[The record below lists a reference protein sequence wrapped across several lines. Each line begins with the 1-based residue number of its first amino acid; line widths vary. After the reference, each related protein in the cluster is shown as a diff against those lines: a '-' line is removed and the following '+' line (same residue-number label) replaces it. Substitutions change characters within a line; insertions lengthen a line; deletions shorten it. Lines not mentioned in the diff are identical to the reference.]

1 MNKDTI
7 AWLLPSMGTNRR
19 QGYPWH
25 SVLSEFSKLF
35 PNTTVFTGEWP
46 GYAQGFE
53 NSFKVEVVGEF
64 KFVETNSNTSGYSS
78 GFSPLSAKI
87 IPRLIALKPQ
97 VIFTCAFSL
106 WTIFA
111 IVLKPLFR
119 WRIIIV
125 YEGSSPGVDYQTS
138 QLRLLSRRL
147 IAQKTDAFITNN
159 QAGKKY
165 LTQVLGAKLDR
176 VVARPFEIA
185 TPDLLLASFRNSLSE
200 GTLNREL
207 LTGNACGDESKSPAH
222 ANYERPIFIAVGQL
236 IPRKNIQ
243 GLLQACVQLKQ
254 RGYSNYTVLVV
265 GDGEQRQELEAI
277 AQKYSLEDCVKW
289 LGWIDYERLGAYF
302 QSADVFVFPTL
313 EDTWGLVT
321 LEAMALG
328 KPVICSNRAGTV
340 EMIADE
346 ENGYIFDPDRPD
358 RLADLMCRFI
368 DRPELISIMGK
379 KSQQIMAS
387 YTPKT
392 VSKFL
397 SEVVELAVN
406 K

>member
-1 MNKDTI
+1 
-7 AWLLPSMGTNRR
+7 
-19 QGYPWH
+19 
-25 SVLSEFSKLF
+25 
-35 PNTTVFTGEWP
+35 
-46 GYAQGFE
+46 
-53 NSFKVEVVGEF
+53 VVGEF